1 MGGYN
6 LHRVAL
12 PSWAATK
19 VALPSWAAIK
29 ASRTTA
35 RLDELE
41 LQNTMMLSINRVE
54 ILVW

>member
-6 LHRVAL
+6 LHRVSL
-12 PSWAATK
+12 PSWAAIK
-19 VALPSWAAIK
+19 IALPSWAAIK